1 MGIIALI
8 VAVSAGI
15 SLAIQGAANAALAH
29 HVGRLE
35 AAVIS
40 FLGGTLV
47 LLVLSACV
55 GELPALHALGSVP
68 WWQLLGGVYGA
79 LLVTAI
85 IYGTPLLGAALTF
98 AAFMFGQLFFG
109 MLVDGLGLFDVAVRT
124 LSTGRIVGC
133 VLLAVGIGA
142 VCYGRMQEKAHAPQA
157 PSSKNVSPGNESRT
171 KSADVVLLVIMFLA
185 GGCSAAQAP
194 TNTALALTVGSVNAS
209 LTNMFVGL
217 VVTFIAAM
225 VRYRGHFAPLKLSFG
240 WWKYTGGLFGAAYV
254 ILVVLATPSLG
265 VGIVMGALMLGQ
277 LGGGVV
283 LDAYGLMGC
292 TKQTITRWHKI
303 GIALIATGVVVAA
316 FANAGML

>member
-8 VAVSAGI
+8 MAVTAGI
-15 SLAIQGAANAALAH
+15 ALAVQGAANAALAH

-47 LLVLSACV
+47 LLVVSACI
-55 GELPALHALGSVP
+55 GELPQLSFVGEVP
-68 WWQLLGGVYGA
+68 LWQLMGGVYGA
-79 LLVTAI
+79 LLVSAI
-85 IYGTPLLGAALTF
+85 IYGTPVLGAALTF

-109 MLVDGLGLFDVAVRT
+109 MVVDGLGLFDVSVRELT
-124 LSTGRIVGC
+124 FGRMVGC
-133 VLLAVGIGA
+133 ALLALGIIA
-142 VCYGRMQEKAHAPQA
+142 VCYGRMQEKMVG
-157 PSSKNVSPGNESRT
+157 SKDSLLANSYDI
-171 KSADVVLLVIMFLA
+171 ALLLVMFLA

-217 VVTFIAAM
+217 VVTFIAAL
-225 VRYRGHFAPLKLSFG
+225 VRYRGHLTSLRYSFG
-240 WWKYTGGLFGAAYV
+240 AWKYLGGVFGAVYV
-254 ILVVLATPSLG
+254 TLVVFATPSLG

-292 TKQTITRWHKI
+292 PKQTITRWHGVGI
-303 GIALIATGVVVAA
+303 VLIALGVIVAA
-316 FANAGML
+316 LSNAGLL